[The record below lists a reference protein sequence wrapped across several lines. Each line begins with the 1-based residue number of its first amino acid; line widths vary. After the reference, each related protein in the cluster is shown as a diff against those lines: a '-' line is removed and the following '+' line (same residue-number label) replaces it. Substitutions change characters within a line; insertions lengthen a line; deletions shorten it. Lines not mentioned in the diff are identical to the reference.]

1 MSIVGTYLEIPLS
14 CLLLD
19 RENPRLDDLLFD
31 DEEGLIVHL
40 ERGYN
45 IIQVAD
51 SIATTGYFSSE
62 PLIVLPTS
70 DGKYIALEGNRRLAA
85 LKSLADVHV
94 RGIYSR
100 MGSSVKWDEL
110 AQTAGIDLDFKV
122 PCNIVNSREESVPI
136 IGFRHITG
144 ILDWAPYAQGR
155 YVDSL
160 LKSGFD
166 FATVSKK
173 TGLTV
178 KKVKEMYHSVQLL
191 NQLKET
197 GYDVE
202 RIKDSYSLLSV
213 AVSKPALREF
223 AGMKDVTSMNVGDYP
238 VSANKVAEA
247 TELMDW
253 IYGTS
258 VVPPVITDSRDMGK
272 LADVVKNLDGCQRL
286 RDGQTIADI
295 HQSLFTYNGPTSDEK
310 ITLWVD
316 NLERASQTFVQT
328 DVTEDTK
335 LYLKPKIE
343 TLCARLLNFVR

>member
-1 MSIVGTYLEIPLS
+1 MSVVGSYLEIPLRQ
-14 CLLLD
+14 LFLD
-19 RENPRLDDLLFD
+19 QDNPRIDDLLFD

-45 IIQVAD
+45 IIQVAE

-62 PLIVLPTS
+62 PLIVLQAS
-70 DGKYIALEGNRRLAA
+70 DSKFIVLEGNRRLAA
-85 LKSLADVHV
+85 LKSLADGNI
-94 RGIYSR
+94 RRIYSEI
-100 MGSSVKWDEL
+100 STNSKWDEL
-110 AQTAGIDLDFKV
+110 SATAGIDLDFKV
-122 PCNIVNSREESVPI
+122 PCNVVRSRDESVPI

-166 FATVSKK
+166 FTTVSRK
-173 TGLTV
+173 TGLPV

-247 TELMDW
+247 TQLMDW
-253 IYGTS
+253 IYGTTVS
-258 VVPPVITDSRDMGK
+258 PPAITDSRDMGK
-272 LADVVKNLDGCQRL
+272 LADVVKNPEACQRL
-286 RDGQTIADI
+286 RDDQSVADI
-295 HQSLFTYNGPTSDEK
+295 HQTLVTYTGPTADEK

-316 NLERASQTFVQT
+316 NLERASQTFIQS

-343 TLCARLLNFVR
+343 TVCARLLNFVR